1 MKVRQTIL
9 DYLSLALKNMSYQ
22 RCLNKK
28 INLLTY
34 AVSIL
39 VISSTPAVAEDCQ
52 TMLQPYFDWG
62 NQSSSDN
69 AYPVYATLSIHSNHG
84 ASTGNDGGNANSVEY
99 GHGRVT
105 SKAETSYL
113 LGSVAAYVNW
123 ATPPFKSL
131 PQLTY
136 SLKVNKT
143 GEVSVGTLVNNRP
156 FLNRP
161 PVVFQGSC
169 SNKLIT
175 GFVDGKS
182 YVVSFRNRPKY
193 AIIK

>member
-1 MKVRQTIL
+1 MKARQTTL
-9 DYLSLALKNMSYQ
+9 DYLSLALKTMSYQ
-22 RCLNKK
+22 RYLNKK

-39 VISSTPAVAEDCQ
+39 AIFSTPAVAEDCQ
-52 TMLQPYFDWG
+52 TMLKPYFDWG
-62 NQSSSDN
+62 NQSSSSYV
-69 AYPVYATLSIHSNHG
+69 YPVYATLSMHTSSSSN
-84 ASTGNDGGNANSVEY
+84 NNADSVEY
-99 GHGRVT
+99 GHGSVSSRI
-105 SKAETSYL
+105 ETSYL
-113 LGSVAAYVNW
+113 LGSVLGYVNSS
-123 ATPPFKSL
+123 TPPFRAQ

-143 GEVSVGTLVNNRP
+143 GVVSVGTLINNKP

-182 YVVSFRNRPKY
+182 YVMSFKNRPKLV
-193 AIIK
+193 ILK